1 MNNERRKLLADAI
14 TKMEEA
20 KTLIEIARDEEQD
33 AFDNMPE
40 GIQTGER
47 GQKMEAA
54 IESMEEVINDIENTV
69 ESLQTASE

>member
-14 TKMEEA
+14 AKMEEA

-47 GQKMEAA
+47 GQKMESA
-54 IESMEEVINDIENTV
+54 IEAMEEVIDDIENTV